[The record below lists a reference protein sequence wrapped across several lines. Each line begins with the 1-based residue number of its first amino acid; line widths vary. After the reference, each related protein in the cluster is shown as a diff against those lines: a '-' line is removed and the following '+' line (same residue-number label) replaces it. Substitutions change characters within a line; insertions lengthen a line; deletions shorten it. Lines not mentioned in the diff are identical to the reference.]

1 MIFHTE
7 IVNTQPREIHTEIV
21 NSFSFTLLSNCKL
34 KLYILE
40 WGYTR
45 GCETHNIVLG
55 AAMWAIFRAAMWAIF
70 YAEIVNTQLRE
81 IHTEIVEK
89 EIHTEIVDISY

>member
-1 MIFHTE
+1 
-7 IVNTQPREIHTEIV
+7 
-21 NSFSFTLLSNCKL
+21 
-34 KLYILE
+34 
-40 WGYTR
+40 
-45 GCETHNIVLG
+45 
-55 AAMWAIFRAAMWAIF
+55 MWAIFRAAMWAIF